1 MPPPVV
7 NVVDRSFPLPEH
19 VARKVNLFHR
29 LMRSYFGLVVF
40 FVFALSL
47 AIQPMVAVA
56 PTILLMAWLGVF
68 RTDSIQRFY
77 DYSTGLYL
85 SVLVVSVAALLVQPA
100 PPLITDMVFFSL
112 FLPRFC
118 LDN

>member
-7 NVVDRSFPLPEH
+7 NIVDRSLPLPEH

-29 LMRSYFGLVVF
+29 LMRSYFGLVVVI
-40 FVFALSL
+40 VFILG
-47 AIQPMVAVA
+47 ITVQPMVSVA
-56 PTILLMAWLGVF
+56 PTILLLTWLGVF

-85 SVLVVSVAALLVQPA
+85 SILVVSAAALLV
-100 PPLITDMVFFSL
+100 
-112 FLPRFC
+112 
-118 LDN
+118 